1 MSDTIFELSNRSKS
15 SRTRKAIADILSAIA
30 YWPLWSRLA
39 WQDVR
44 QQYRGSVLG
53 PLWLTISMSVMVVT
67 LGVLYSQ
74 LFRIEIQEYL
84 PFLALGLV
92 VWGLILGLVSDAT
105 RAFVANAEIMKQI
118 PLPVMTHVFR
128 LVWRNLIIFF
138 HNIVIYVVVAIWFSI
153 QPSLAILWVIP
164 GLLIICAT
172 ALAIGLILGMVSAR
186 YRDVPQMVMSIMQI
200 AFFISPI
207 MWSPNLVPERAFI
220 IDYNPFHHFIELVR
234 RPLLTGMPEGWSFV
248 MTLGSMAILWAIA
261 FSMLVAF
268 RNRITYWL

>member
-1 MSDTIFELSNRSKS
+1 MIDAVSDQP
-15 SRTRKAIADILSAIA
+15 SRNKPSRVDKAIADILSAVE

-53 PLWLTISMSVMVVT
+53 PLWLTISMSLMVGT

-74 LFRIEIQEYL
+74 LFKIEIQEYL
-84 PFLALGLV
+84 PFLALGII
-92 VWGLILGLVSDAT
+92 VWGLIMGLVSDGT
-105 RAFVANAEIMKQI
+105 KAFVANAEIMKQI

-128 LVWRNLIIFF
+128 LVWRNFIIFF

-153 QPSLAILWVIP
+153 NPGLTILWVVP
-164 GLLIICAT
+164 GLLIICMT
-172 ALAIGLILGMVSAR
+172 ALAVGLILGMLSAR
-186 YRDVPQMVMSIMQI
+186 YRDVPQMIMSIMQI

-207 MWSPNLVPERAFI
+207 MWSPKLVPERAFI
-220 IDYNPFHHFIELVR
+220 IDYNPIYHFLELVR
-234 RPLLTGMPEGWSFV
+234 GPLLGGMPDGWSFV
-248 MTLGSMAILWAIA
+248 MTLGTMAVLWAIA
-261 FSMLVAF
+261 FSLLVSF